1 MSQPVK
7 LSKDKKRKYFNFQ
20 IQNDNC
26 MYWGACLSPAKHVL
40 FNDIYKGDSNTGIE
54 IKEFRS
60 SENNEHINVDDF
72 SSVKK
77 KQK

>member
-1 MSQPVK
+1 
-7 LSKDKKRKYFNFQ
+7 
-20 IQNDNC
+20 
-26 MYWGACLSPAKHVL
+26 MYWGACLSPEKHVL